1 MTQTASEKIVERV
14 TTWPGVQARPGRG
27 GELAFVIERR
37 EIGRLHGSHSAY
49 FGSPR
54 RDWERRI
61 DTDDDVEDVIA
72 QLRLNYDRAVRAREY
87 SPRSD

>member
-14 TTWPGVQARPGRG
+14 TTWPGVQAQPGRG

-37 EIGRLHGSHSAY
+37 EIGRLHGSGSAR
-49 FGSPR
+49 FGTPK

-61 DTDDDVEDVIA
+61 ETDDDVEDVIA
-72 QLRLNYDRAVRAREY
+72 QLRLNYDRAVRAGAY